1 MNFVTSQLA
10 SVPAAACGW
19 NGAAER
25 RISPRRRTY
34 KVARIGFGGGR
45 AVINCLIRNLSETG
59 ACLGVESPVGIPDE
73 FNLVFESGEPSR
85 MCRVMWRKAKLLGVA
100 FL

>member
-1 MNFVTSQLA
+1 MSFPAFA
-10 SVPAAACGW
+10 SASTAAAGHAW
-19 NGAAER
+19 SSAAER
-25 RISPRRRTY
+25 RAAPRRRTY

-85 MCRVMWRKAKLLGVA
+85 ICRVMWRKAKLIGVA
-100 FL
+100 F

>member
-1 MNFVTSQLA
+1 MDC
-10 SVPAAACGW
+10 SVAAAAACARS
-19 NGAAER
+19 GAAER
-25 RISPRRRTY
+25 RASPRRRTY

-59 ACLGVESPVGIPDE
+59 ACLGVESPVGVPDE

-85 MCRVMWRKAKLLGVA
+85 MCRVMWRKAKLIGVA

>member
-1 MNFVTSQLA
+1 MSLVASPLA
-10 SVPAAACGW
+10 SGAAAACTW
-19 NGAAER
+19 SSAADR
-25 RISPRRRTY
+25 RTSPRRRTY

-45 AVINCLIRNLSETG
+45 AVINCLVRNVSETG

-85 MCRVMWRKAKLLGVA
+85 KCRVMWRKAKLIGVA

>member
-1 MNFVTSQLA
+1 MNFVA
-10 SVPAAACGW
+10 SPLVSAPGAACAW

-25 RISPRRRTY
+25 RISLRRRTY
-34 KVARIGFGGGR
+34 KVARMGFDGGR

-85 MCRVMWRKAKLLGVA
+85 MCRVMWRKAKLIGVA

>member
-1 MNFVTSQLA
+1 MSLVA
-10 SVPAAACGW
+10 SPPASEAAAACAW
-19 NGAAER
+19 SNVAER
-25 RISPRRRTY
+25 RASQRRRTY

-45 AVINCLIRNLSETG
+45 AVINCLVRNVSETG

-85 MCRVMWRKAKLLGVA
+85 MCRVMWRKAKLIGVA

>member
-1 MNFVTSQLA
+1 MNILAHPLA
-10 SVPAAACGW
+10 SGTGTAC
-19 NGAAER
+19 ARSTSER
-25 RISPRRRTY
+25 RESQRRRTY

-45 AVINCLIRNLSETG
+45 AVINCLIRNISQTG
-59 ACLGVESPVGIPDE
+59 ACLGVESPLGIPDE

-85 MCRVMWRKAKLLGVA
+85 MCRVMWRKAKLIGVE

>member
-1 MNFVTSQLA
+1 MNFVASPLA
-10 SVPAAACGW
+10 PVPGAACAG

-25 RISPRRRTY
+25 RASPRRRTY
-34 KVARIGFGGGR
+34 KVARMGFGGGR

-59 ACLGVESPVGIPDE
+59 ACLGVESPVGVPDE

-85 MCRVMWRKAKLLGVA
+85 MCRVMWRKAKLIGVA

>member
-1 MNFVTSQLA
+1 MNFAWLPLA
-10 SVPAAACGW
+10 TLPAEACGW

-25 RISPRRRTY
+25 RTSARRRTY

-45 AVINCLIRNLSETG
+45 AVITCLIRNLSETG
-59 ACLGVESPVGIPDE
+59 ACLGVESPVGIPDK

-85 MCRVMWRKAKLLGVA
+85 MCHVMWRKAKLIGVE

>member
-1 MNFVTSQLA
+1 MNFVASPLA
-10 SVPAAACGW
+10 PVPGAACAG

-25 RISPRRRTY
+25 RASPRRRTY

-45 AVINCLIRNLSETG
+45 AVITCLIRNLSETG
-59 ACLGVESPVGIPDE
+59 ACLGVESPVGIPDK

-85 MCRVMWRKAKLLGVA
+85 MCHVMWRKAKLIGVE

>member
-10 SVPAAACGW
+10 SVPAAACG
-19 NGAAER
+19 AAER
-25 RISPRRRTY
+25 RISPRGRTY

-59 ACLGVESPVGIPDE
+59 ACLAVESPVGIPDE

-85 MCRVMWRKAKLLGVA
+85 MCRVMWRKAKLLGVV